1 MDEISITPN
10 IKYLG
15 EITFEES
22 NKLLSKS
29 KLFINTSFTEGFP
42 NTFIQAWS
50 HSTPVLSLYFDM
62 DNILKK
68 GNVGMLS
75 GNFTKM
81 VKDLF
86 LLISDNDKLENLSK
100 NSLKFFEQNYLS
112 EDVNAMHLDFLNS
125 LHKDA

>member
-1 MDEISITPN
+1 
-10 IKYLG
+10 
-15 EITFEES
+15 
-22 NKLLSKS
+22 
-29 KLFINTSFTEGFP
+29 
-42 NTFIQAWS
+42 
-50 HSTPVLSLYFDM
+50 M

-100 NSLKFFEQNYLS
+100 NSLKF
-112 EDVNAMHLDFLNS
+112 LNKTICQKM
-125 LHKDA
+125 LMLCT